1 MSSLLS
7 PDIGDVVKS
16 SGGMR
21 KVRWSRSGSGKSSG
35 VRIIYFNRLTNGEIW
50 LVFIYAKSKLD
61 TISAKTLKEIK
72 HEIEKTID

>member
-1 MSSLLS
+1 MNFASSS
-7 PDIGDVVKS
+7 
-16 SGGMR
+16 
-21 KVRWSRSGSGKSSG
+21 
-35 VRIIYFNRLTNGEIW
+35 NGEIW

>member
-16 SGGMR
+16 SGGMQ